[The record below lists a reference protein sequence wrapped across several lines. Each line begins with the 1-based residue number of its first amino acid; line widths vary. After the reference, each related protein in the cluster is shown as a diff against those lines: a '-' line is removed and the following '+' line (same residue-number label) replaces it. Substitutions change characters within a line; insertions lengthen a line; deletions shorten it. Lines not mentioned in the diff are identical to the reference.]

1 MDYANFVIII
11 NKFNIAKTIFAKIK
25 LKQLIIIKNQ
35 AFFVK
40 LLEEDNINAI
50 KEDNSIKILTKYN
63 KKAL

>member
-1 MDYANFVIII
+1 LDYANFVIII